1 MTNHPIIKRGYY
13 GAFGGQFI
21 PEMLR
26 RNFEEL
32 EKAFNEAWADKAFR
46 KEYLELMRDFV
57 GRPTPLQKA
66 ERWSERCGVEIWF
79 KREDLAHTGAHKI
92 NNAVGQ
98 VLLARRMGKSHII
111 AETGAGQHGVA
122 TATACAW
129 AGLPCTVFMGA
140 DDMKRQKPNVERMRL
155 LGAEVRAAKTGSMTL
170 KDATNEAMRFWIA
183 NPTNTH
189 YVIGSAVGPHPYPMM
204 VAEFHRII
212 GEETMTA
219 CAHLDLKPTHLVAC
233 LGGGSNAL
241 GLFLPYIDQEIALVG
256 VEAGGEG
263 LDSGR
268 TAATIEKGSPGILH
282 GAKTMVLQDGEGQIQ
297 EAHSVSAGL
306 DYPGIGPLHA
316 HLAAV
321 GRLQTEAVSDTE
333 ALKAGMLCTRL
344 EGILPALETSHA
356 LAWTLKAEWKGDE
369 LVLLNLSGRGDKDL
383 ETYINDHGRHV

>member
-1 MTNHPIIKRGYY
+1 MNHPIIKRGYY
-13 GAFGGQFI
+13 GDFGGQFI

-32 EKAFNEAWADKAFR
+32 EKAFNEAWADEAFR

-183 NPTNTH
+183 NPTDTH

-219 CAHLDLKPTHLVAC
+219 CARLDLKPTHLVAC

-383 ETYINDHGRHV
+383 ETYINNHGRHV

>member
-1 MTNHPIIKRGYY
+1 MNHPIIKRGYY
-13 GAFGGQFI
+13 GDFGGQFI

-32 EKAFNEAWADKAFR
+32 EKAFNEAWADEAFR

-183 NPTNTH
+183 NPTDTH

-219 CAHLDLKPTHLVAC
+219 CARLDLKPTHLVAC

>member
-1 MTNHPIIKRGYY
+1 
-13 GAFGGQFI
+13 
-21 PEMLR
+21 
-26 RNFEEL
+26 
-32 EKAFNEAWADKAFR
+32 
-46 KEYLELMRDFV
+46 
-57 GRPTPLQKA
+57 
-66 ERWSERCGVEIWF
+66 
-79 KREDLAHTGAHKI
+79 
-92 NNAVGQ
+92 
-98 VLLARRMGKSHII
+98 
-111 AETGAGQHGVA
+111 
-122 TATACAW
+122 
-129 AGLPCTVFMGA
+129 MGA

-183 NPTNTH
+183 NPTDTH

-219 CAHLDLKPTHLVAC
+219 CARLDLKPTHLVAC

-282 GAKTMVLQDGEGQIQ
+282 GAKTMVLQDAEGQIQ

-356 LAWTLKAEWKGDE
+356 LAWTLRAEWKGDE

-383 ETYINDHGRHV
+383 ETYINYHGRHV